1 MSQSQI
7 ILDSDAEYKQ
17 CLKEWKKCF
26 SRTRKLDYYFNA
38 RTNESLWT
46 LDEVKERIN
55 KSLQK
60 LSTASNKP
68 NKQPVLSKED
78 KKEGKKISSVQEAPK
93 LNKPEAEIKTYKL

>member
-7 ILDSDAEYKQ
+7 ILDSDAKYKQ

-55 KSLQK
+55 KSLHE
-60 LSTASNKP
+60 LSTVSNKP
-68 NKQPVLSKED
+68 NNQPILCKED
-78 KKEGKKISSVQEAPK
+78 KKESKKISYVKEAPES
-93 LNKPEAEIKTYKL
+93 NKTEAEIKIYKL

>member
-7 ILDSDAEYKQ
+7 ILDSDAENKQ

-60 LSTASNKP
+60 LSTVSNKP
-68 NKQPVLSKED
+68 NKQPILSKED
-78 KKEGKKISSVQEAPK
+78 KKESKKISSVREAPES
-93 LNKPEAEIKTYKL
+93 NKTEAKIKTYKL